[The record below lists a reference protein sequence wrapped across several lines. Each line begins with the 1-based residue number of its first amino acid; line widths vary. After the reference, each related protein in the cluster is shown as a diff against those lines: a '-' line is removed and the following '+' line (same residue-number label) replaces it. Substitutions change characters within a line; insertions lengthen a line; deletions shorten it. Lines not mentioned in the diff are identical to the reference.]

1 MLQIHRLP
9 GNIKMIKTTYS
20 FSPYIKPL
28 SRTQSRKKVFLLL
41 LLYGGFDWFF
51 LVFGSDWKFAI
62 HPPSTDG

>member
-28 SRTQSRKKVFLLL
+28 SRKKVFLLL
-41 LLYGGFDWFF
+41 LLYGGFGFF